1 MKIILIND
9 VKKQGKKGDIIDV
22 KDGYGSFLI
31 KKGDAVLA
39 TSTGLDRLNEENAL
53 KEKAEKEL
61 IKEAKEIK
69 KKIEKLIL
77 DFKVKTGDA
86 DRVFG
91 SVTTK
96 QIESEL
102 NKLDIEIDRRKIK
115 INENLSSLG
124 IHNVEVELHKSVTAI
139 LKVKLVKEG

>member
-77 DFKVKTGDA
+77 EFKVKTGDA